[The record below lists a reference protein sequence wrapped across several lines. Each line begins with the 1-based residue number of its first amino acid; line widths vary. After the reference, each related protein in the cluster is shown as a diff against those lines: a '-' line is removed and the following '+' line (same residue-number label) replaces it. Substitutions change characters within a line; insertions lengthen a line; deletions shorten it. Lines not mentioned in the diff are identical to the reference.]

1 MSDEHGVETIEE
13 SGGGESYMNL
23 YDVAKKVC
31 HDSGLPYTDPRTG
44 ETTIPSTSTV
54 RHKNMFNILTT
65 QENQAVRSAIRGSID
80 LYTRYVTLRPEDA
93 GMARKQGQKR
103 RQLTL
108 LKSAMLK
115 LKD

>member
-13 SGGGESYMNL
+13 SGGGSSY
-23 YDVAKKVC
+23 
-31 HDSGLPYTDPRTG
+31 
-44 ETTIPSTSTV
+44 TTSTSTI
-54 RHKNMFNILTT
+54 RHNNMFNILTT

-103 RQLTL
+103 RQLAL
-108 LKSAMLK
+108 LKAAMLK